1 MFSFASS
8 YQLDIFS
15 GLEIGSCVNLLSN
28 CLDSIKLGPVQ
39 ALGMFPLSHLFL
51 GISTLRPI
59 RLHVFPLS
67 FFRRQAC
74 KLKMWFHMC
83 INLTVSENNCFF
95 SVSILNDSKF

>member
-39 ALGMFPLSHLFL
+39 ALGMFPLPHLFP
-51 GISTLRPI
+51 GN
-59 RLHVFPLS
+59 LHPPTHPTPYVPSLFL
-67 FFRRQAC
+67 
-74 KLKMWFHMC
+74 
-83 INLTVSENNCFF
+83 
-95 SVSILNDSKF
+95 